1 MTRAIGSM
9 LLLAALFAAEPAR
22 AADDPVAKGA
32 QVYKTL
38 RCSMCHK
45 IQGSGGKVG
54 PDLTDVGTRRDAAWL
69 TKYLPN
75 PKGTIPG
82 SKMPPAKASPDD
94 LAALVAYLASLKS
107 GK

>member
-1 MTRAIGSM
+1 MTRVVGSM
-9 LLLAALFAAEPAR
+9 FVLAAVLAGQPAR
-22 AADDPVAKGA
+22 AADDPVAAGA

-45 IQGSGGKVG
+45 IQGSGGKLG

-69 TKYLPN
+69 KKYLPN
-75 PKGTIPG
+75 PKGANPKNT
-82 SKMPPAKASPDD
+82 MPPVKAGPDD
-94 LAALVAYLASLKS
+94 LSVLIAYLTSLKG

>member
-1 MTRAIGSM
+1 MRTLGFVVVMAAV
-9 LLLAALFAAEPAR
+9 LASQPAR
-22 AADDPVAKGA
+22 ADATAAQGA

-69 TKYLPN
+69 QKYLPD
-75 PKGTIPG
+75 PKGTTPK
-82 SKMPPAKASPDD
+82 SKMPPVKATPED
-94 LAALVAYLASLKS
+94 LAALVAYLTSLHS

>member
-1 MTRAIGSM
+1 MRAFAFGVIAAAV
-9 LLLAALFAAEPAR
+9 LACQPAS
-22 AADDPVAKGA
+22 AADDAAAQGA

-45 IQGSGGKVG
+45 VQGSGGKVG
-54 PDLTDVGTRRDAAWL
+54 PDLTDIGTRRDAAWL
-69 TKYLPN
+69 KKYLPD

-82 SKMPPAKASPDD
+82 SKMPPVKTTPEN
-94 LAALVAYLASLKS
+94 LAALVAYLTSLKT